1 MLYSEFQMDHLGSLL
16 YIDSEALRRHF
27 KLLTYR
33 FLMQTMRARDT
44 FAFENMPSSRFSIKG
59 WLLLAL
65 N

>member
-1 MLYSEFQMDHLGSLL
+1 MLYSEFQMDHLGPLL
-16 YIDSEALRRHF
+16 GSFEALGRHF

-44 FAFENMPSSRFSIKG
+44 FAFENMPSSRFSIKD
-59 WLLLAL
+59 WLSLSL